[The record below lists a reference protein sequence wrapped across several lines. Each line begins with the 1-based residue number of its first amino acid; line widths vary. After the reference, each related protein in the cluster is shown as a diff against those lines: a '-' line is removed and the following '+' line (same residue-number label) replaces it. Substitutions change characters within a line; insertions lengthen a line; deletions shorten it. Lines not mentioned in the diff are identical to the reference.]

1 MAPIVLQW
9 RGDGPPELETNHT
22 RLLGESRGQQNIEAS
37 LEAVQLNDHVA
48 KRILQED
55 DLKHSVTFKNCVFR
69 VSNSLS
75 ATKNSGFKSL
85 RLQDFSCS

>member
-22 RLLGESRGQQNIEAS
+22 RVLGESRGQQNIEPS
-37 LEAVQLNDHVA
+37 LEAVKQDDMKGGVA
-48 KRILQED
+48 RRRLQED

-69 VSNSLS
+69 VSDSLT
-75 ATKNSGFKSL
+75 ATKNNGFTSL
-85 RLQDFSCS
+85 C